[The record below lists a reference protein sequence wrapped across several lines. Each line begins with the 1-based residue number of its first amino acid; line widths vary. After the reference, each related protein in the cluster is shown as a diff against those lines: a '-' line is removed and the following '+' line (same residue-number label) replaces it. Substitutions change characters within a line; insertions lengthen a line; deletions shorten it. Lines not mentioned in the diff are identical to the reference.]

1 MLCNKVSENVV
12 NGFSVEQGHGGDALA
27 KHGNQE
33 LGGMLLSCLDQT
45 SLKFGSLLQRI
56 TDKRKRKNVEMK
68 LNKSLE

>member
-1 MLCNKVSENVV
+1 MD
-12 NGFSVEQGHGGDALA
+12 SVLNRAMVEMPWP

-68 LNKSLE
+68 LKKSLEER